1 LCRIKDLKGVK
12 QRITPSSKDLRRNY
26 VREKGEKWVVS
37 HGKEEKLK
45 GRKNIT
51 SLAFKVHF
59 SVR

>member
-1 LCRIKDLKGVK
+1 
-12 QRITPSSKDLRRNY
+12 